1 MSYTQLAESVDNLG
15 VQSAALTAQSL
26 ATQQAS
32 DAAKDTAQAAVITAQ
47 ASATASEASAQ
58 ASGAAAQVKVDA
70 YKQILLAD
78 GGATNLGYLEGK
90 TVSDKLKDFL
100 CVSDFGATGG
110 PSRPLSTKFATLAQA
125 QAKYP
130 HAVAL
135 TDEIDGVAIQ
145 AAINYAAA
153 IAPITRRGSID
164 VHLTAPTIG
173 YLISRT
179 IKVPINVSVDAHNSE
194 LIPVGA
200 IGNFIDGWMVLINS
214 NDGINWIQEFP
225 NLNRGEFTRATFN
238 NKNGIVGI
246 KGIGAASG
254 YPTDK
259 IKSIGMYQTYK
270 KVGGYIDSIDLGSFE
285 INQAA
290 GSLPQVDLSTI
301 GDAINIKMLHTA
313 YPADANSLKISYGGT
328 ANIGTLINGVVELV
342 RCNSITIQDWHC
354 EEGGLIVDATSST
367 VVRNCE
373 LYRQA
378 RVPIELKS
386 TGNTFSRYKFSMDN
400 VVFADWINTPTVTKS
415 LYDLKLHGSY
425 DVDIKNCSRR
435 ATFNGSINHGY
446 HTGIMLQL
454 ENGNPFTE
462 FNKYSHL
469 YSRNAHI
476 NVGQELGTGAE
487 CSVDDSTVGWFGL
500 ASVALA
506 NAADIT
512 NFNWREAAGTYFYR
526 LALFADT
533 DRLIGRLDSSPELSV
548 ATTVGGKGV
557 MVDVNG
563 LSGARQNSI
572 LRVYRGTAAGSY
584 DMYVDLPLIS
594 GNDVYDDGLFAN
606 GYPWVAR
613 TAGAVDA
620 RNSGFRY
627 MELKPLGSIFYGST
641 VPTVGVWKIADRI
654 ENTAPVAAGIS
665 GWVCT
670 SGSAPLTLKS
680 TGTIAA

>member
-1 MSYTQLAESVDNLG
+1 MSYTQLAEAVDNLA
-15 VQSAALTAQSL
+15 VSTDNLTAQAL
-26 ATQQAS
+26 VTQKAS
-32 DAAKDTAQAAVITAQ
+32 DAAKDTAEASAITAHQ
-47 ASATASEASAQ
+47 FADAAEVSAQ

-70 YKQILLAD
+70 YKALLAAI
-78 GGATNLGYLEGK
+78 GGASSIGFAEDK
-90 TVSDKLKDFL
+90 SVADKLKDFI
-100 CVSDFGATGG
+100 CVSDFGALGG
-110 PSRPLSTKFATLAQA
+110 VSRPLSSKYATLAAA
-125 QAKYP
+125 QVKYP

-153 IAPITRRGSID
+153 IAPITRRGSVD
-164 VHLTAPTIG
+164 VHLTAPALG
-173 YLISRT
+173 YQISRS
-179 IKVPINVSVDAHNSE
+179 IKVPINVSIDAHNSE

-200 IGNFIDGWMVLINS
+200 LANFTDGWMVLVNT
-214 NDGINWIQEFP
+214 NDGVNWIQDFP
-225 NLNRGEFTRATFN
+225 NLNRGEFTRATFV
-238 NKNGIVGI
+238 NKSGIVGI
-246 KGIGAASG
+246 KAICAASG

-301 GDAINIKMLHTA
+301 GDAITIKMIHTA
-313 YPADANSLKISYGGT
+313 FPADANSLKISYGGT
-328 ANIGTLINGVVELV
+328 ADIGSLINGVVELV
-342 RCNSITIQDWHC
+342 RCNSVTIHDWHC

-367 VVRNCE
+367 VVRNSE

-378 RVPIELKS
+378 RLPVELKS
-386 TGNTFSRYKFSMDN
+386 TGNAFSRYKISFDN
-400 VVFADWINTPTVTKS
+400 VVFAEWINTPAVTKS
-415 LYDLKLHGSY
+415 LYDIKLHGSY

-454 ENGNPFTE
+454 ENGSPFTE
-462 FNKYSHL
+462 FNKYSHI
-469 YSRNAHI
+469 YSRDSHI
-476 NVGQELGTGAE
+476 NVGQEIGNGAS
-487 CSVDDSTVGWFGL
+487 CTIDDNTIGWFGL

-506 NAADIT
+506 NAVDIT
-512 NFNWREAAGTYFYR
+512 NFNWRAAAGTYFYR

-548 ATTVGGKGV
+548 ATTATGKGV

-584 DMYVDLPLIS
+584 DKYVDIPLIS
-594 GNDVYDDGLFAN
+594 GNDVYDDGLYAN
-606 GYPWVAR
+606 GYPWIAR
-613 TAGAVDA
+613 AAGTVDA

-627 MELKPLGSIFYGST
+627 MELKPVGSVFYGSAM
-641 VPTVGVWKIADRI
+641 PTVGVWKLADRV
-654 ENTAPVAAGIS
+654 ENTAPVPSGS
-665 GWVCT
+665 VGWVCT
-670 SGSAPLTLKS
+670 TAPLTMKS